1 MVLHKQEEAVDIR
14 CGPHLVLLRTS
25 QGRVLGWGQNKNDC
39 LGESKPVFYRPQLLT
54 HPALHDILSV
64 AAGDGVCMFIRAKQ
78 GMDTNQEGRY
88 SMKDSLQEK
97 QVDSSL
103 SDTSTSTLWKRFLS
117 VTTRGHSQEQ
127 GPQIMA
133 GDSSRFGTQQSSA
146 SHIRQQE
153 LMEQKRVGLWRG
165 QLLLEDRTQGLTSR
179 VEQEW
184 RRGLPM
190 ELRGVLWSDRIGN
203 HLHLTEEIYAMY
215 KRYWYRQ
222 RLSFAYTFRDQNSTS
237 SCPLIGR
244 EQTLRGVG
252 VDLSRTFGS
261 LQLFRVGSA
270 LRTKLQQCLEI
281 FAIYRPDLGYVQ
293 GMSFIAGL
301 LAVYIPNEYDLFR
314 SLANLLVSHHFFAY
328 FQMNQILLPSV
339 CCEYLMCR
347 KYSHLFD
354 YCLKACC
361 PKVAQHKRE
370 LQLPTDVFFFQW
382 MQCGFL
388 NVLPMGVGD
397 ESNLSCR
404 SHL

>member
-1 MVLHKQEEAVDIR
+1 
-14 CGPHLVLLRTS
+14 
-25 QGRVLGWGQNKNDC
+25 
-39 LGESKPVFYRPQLLT
+39 
-54 HPALHDILSV
+54 
-64 AAGDGVCMFIRAKQ
+64 
-78 GMDTNQEGRY
+78 
-88 SMKDSLQEK
+88 
-97 QVDSSL
+97 
-103 SDTSTSTLWKRFLS
+103 
-117 VTTRGHSQEQ
+117 
-127 GPQIMA
+127 
-133 GDSSRFGTQQSSA
+133 
-146 SHIRQQE
+146 
-153 LMEQKRVGLWRG
+153 MEQKRVGLWRG
-165 QLLLEDRTQGLTSR
+165 QLLLEYRTKGLTSR

-347 KYSHLFD
+347 K
-354 YCLKACC
+354 
-361 PKVAQHKRE
+361 
-370 LQLPTDVFFFQW
+370 VFPS
-382 MQCGFL
+382 L
-388 NVLPMGVGD
+388 
-397 ESNLSCR
+397 
-404 SHL
+404 